1 MNKKNYLSLIELSK
15 ALNKNVSKLEN
26 GKLALSELNVT
37 LEHSRDIYERL
48 TILRYKALLEQQE
61 KVEEISEESNPT
73 QDKMNEEVEESNF
86 SFKFEVDN
94 EESIDISPNQRNLLD
109 EIQEVGGEEEK
120 TSVNDQY
127 ASTSDKT
134 ETLAEKLT
142 KTKIKDLRQGIAL
155 NQKFLFMN
163 DLFGGEKEAYDA
175 ALDKLNSFDSI
186 IEAKAFLTSEV
197 ENKYDWKEDSSS
209 VQQFVT
215 LLERKF
221 L

>member
-142 KTKIKDLRQGIAL
+142 KTKINDLRQGIAL

>member
-1 MNKKNYLSLIELSK
+1 MSKKNYLSLIELSK
-15 ALNKNVSKLEN
+15 ALNKNISKLEN
-26 GKLALSELNVT
+26 GKLALPELNEM

-48 TILRYKALLEQQE
+48 TILRYKALLEKQE
-61 KVEEISEESNPT
+61 HVAETPEETSPLQEDIEE
-73 QDKMNEEVEESNF
+73 KVEESNF
-86 SFKFEVDN
+86 SFNFEVDT
-94 EESIDISPNQRNLLD
+94 EEALEISPNQRNLLD
-109 EIQEVGGEEEK
+109 EIQEVGGETEK

-127 ASTSDKT
+127 ASTSEKT

-142 KTKIKDLRQGIAL
+142 KTKIKDLREGIAL

-163 DLFGGEKEAYDA
+163 DLFGGEKEAYDT